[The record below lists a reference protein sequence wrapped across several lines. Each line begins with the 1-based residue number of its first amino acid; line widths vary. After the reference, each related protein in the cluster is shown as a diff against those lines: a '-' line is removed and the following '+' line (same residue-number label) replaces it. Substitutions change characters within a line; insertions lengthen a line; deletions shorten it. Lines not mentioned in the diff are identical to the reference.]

1 MKKIL
6 YGLLA
11 VVLLVGIA
19 AAQTPTGKIVGKV
32 IDDQGVPL
40 PGVSVSAESSK
51 LVGLAT
57 AVSDETGVYRLFS
70 LPSGIYNVTFTLQGF
85 KTVKRENIVLQLE
98 QTITLDISLAQTS
111 LNEEIT
117 VVGQSPLI
125 DVKSTTKGS
134 TMTKETFM
142 SLPRNRNFDGLL
154 STVPG
159 VQYEGNQG
167 GLSVDG
173 ASGTE
178 NMWYIDGTNVNGVH
192 VGLRNQSIVMEQ
204 LEEVKVTASGY
215 NAEFG
220 GSMGGVVNVISRS
233 GGNEFHGDVYGY
245 YNNNKLYM
253 QGKERDYLR
262 LNPYIPSPYVAEYAN
277 NDDLYYNGG
286 KDRDDYQRYEGV
298 FNLSG
303 FIIKDKL
310 WFFGSFNPVFSRT
323 YADRWFRSDAKD
335 LAQAKIPGD
344 EAFDPRQGRPLY
356 SGFYRKDWNNN
367 FQVKLTAAPFKG
379 LRVSMSAVNNY
390 SLYRGSIPSAAGTSA
405 KSYSYFPDYEF
416 SPALTTGKQP
426 GFSYPNFSASGVL
439 DYTVNNNF
447 LISLRGGWF
456 KQNTTDQ
463 QLFVGGTWYSFD
475 KSNME
480 LFPGLIPDAQR
491 HDQGWNNGATQTMTQ
506 KYIMERISSNLDLT
520 YYMNLAGEHAWKA
533 GIQYI
538 RLHEDVNAGA
548 QSPLV
553 NIAWGDYYEL
563 PTGARIE
570 GTYGYYTIR
579 GDWVAPY
586 GSIWN
591 IQSDNWAI
599 YLQDSWTIGQKL
611 TLNLGVRTESEYIP
625 PFSGD
630 PQWKDY
636 KAIQFGFDKK
646 LAPRLGLVYD
656 VFGDSSLKVFGSFG
670 VYYDVMKMYMA
681 EGAYGGF
688 YWWTSLYELNDPDYT
703 KIAASGKI
711 DDKDSQT
718 VGGVNKFAATW
729 NNRTQSFDTTDPD
742 LKPVSQSELSFGA
755 EKKLSEELSL
765 SARFV
770 YKHLIRTIEDV
781 GVLVMNEYGSLD
793 EQYYIANPGEGWT
806 RNVGDGNGRFDPGFW
821 PCPKPK
827 REYYA
832 LNLAL
837 EKRFSNNWQG
847 GVNYTWSQMKGNYGG
862 LSSSDE
868 NGRNSPN
875 VERYWDLFYE
885 RYDSHG
891 NPLDDILPS
900 DRTHFMKVYGSY
912 AFPFGLTV
920 GVVANGRS
928 GLPRNTT
935 IGFSRMPIFPEGYND
950 LGKRLPFTAWA
961 DMYVEYSLRLAKK
974 YTVNLNA
981 TISNITNTSTIQ
993 GYYDRPNYRSIVW
1006 TQEQIVSATLN
1017 WQDYVAQNIP
1027 DPRYQQWTSKF
1038 GAWSWRMGARFSF

>member
-1 MKKIL
+1 
-6 YGLLA
+6 
-11 VVLLVGIA
+11 
-19 AAQTPTGKIVGKV
+19 
-32 IDDQGVPL
+32 
-40 PGVSVSAESSK
+40 
-51 LVGLAT
+51 
-57 AVSDETGVYRLFS
+57 
-70 LPSGIYNVTFTLQGF
+70 
-85 KTVKRENIVLQLE
+85 
-98 QTITLDISLAQTS
+98 
-111 LNEEIT
+111 
-117 VVGQSPLI
+117 
-125 DVKSTTKGS
+125 
-134 TMTKETFM
+134 
-142 SLPRNRNFDGLL
+142 
-154 STVPG
+154 
-159 VQYEGNQG
+159 
-167 GLSVDG
+167 
-173 ASGTE
+173 
-178 NMWYIDGTNVNGVH
+178 
-192 VGLRNQSIVMEQ
+192 
-204 LEEVKVTASGY
+204 
-215 NAEFG
+215 
-220 GSMGGVVNVISRS
+220 
-233 GGNEFHGDVYGY
+233 
-245 YNNNKLYM
+245 M
-253 QGKERDYLR
+253 QGKGRDYLR
-262 LNPYIPSPYVAEYAN
+262 LDPYVPSPYVAQYVN
-277 NDDLYYNGG
+277 DDDLYFGG
-286 KDRDDYQRYEGV
+286 GSDRDDYQRFEGV

-303 FIIKDKL
+303 FILKDKL
-310 WFFGSFNPVFSRT
+310 WFFGSFNPVYGRT
-323 YADRWFRSDAKD
+323 FADRWFRGDAKD
-335 LAQAKIPGD
+335 LSLATLPGN
-344 EAFDPRQGRPLY
+344 ESLDPRQGRQLY
-356 SGFYRKDWNNN
+356 SGFYRKDWNYN
-367 FQVKLTAAPFKG
+367 FQAKLTAAPFKG
-379 LRVSMSAVNNY
+379 MRISLSAVNNF
-390 SLYRGSIPSAAGTSA
+390 SKYRGSIPSVTGTGT
-405 KSYSYFPDYEF
+405 KSYSYFPDYIN
-416 SPALTTGKQP
+416 SPVLTAGKQP
-426 GFSYPNFSASGVL
+426 GFSYPNFSGSGVL
-439 DYTVNNNF
+439 DYTVSNNF
-447 LISLRGGWF
+447 LISIRGGWF

-463 QLFVGGTWYSFD
+463 QLFVPGTYYAFD
-475 KSNME
+475 KSNMA
-480 LFPGLIPDAQR
+480 LFPGVIPDSQR
-491 HDQGWNNGATQTMTQ
+491 HDQGWSNGAGTTVTT
-506 KYIMERISSNLDLT
+506 KYIMERISGNLDLT

-533 GIQYI
+533 GVQYI
-538 RLHEDVNAGA
+538 RLHEDVNSGP

-579 GDWVAPY
+579 GDFVSPY

-591 IQSDNWAI
+591 IHSNNWAI

-625 PFSGD
+625 PFDND
-630 PQWKDY
+630 PKWATY
-636 KAIQFGFDKK
+636 KPIQFGFDKK
-646 LAPRLGLVYD
+646 LAPRLGMVYD

-718 VGGVNKFAATW
+718 VGGKNPFKATW

-891 NPLDDILPS
+891 NPLDNILPS

-928 GLPRNTT
+928 GLPRNTS

-950 LGKRLPFTAWA
+950 LNQRLPFTAWA
-961 DMYVEYSLRLAKK
+961 DVYVEYSLRLAKK

-1006 TQEQIVSATLN
+1006 TQAQIVSATLN
-1017 WQDYVAQNIP
+1017 WKDYVAQNIP
-1027 DPRYQQWTSKF
+1027 DPRYQQWTSRY